1 MRKLTT
7 LLLLLAMLIPTAGAQ
22 STDIFKKKKKKKS
35 KTEAVDKA
43 KADSIAKAKKSPFQP
58 YASVITPKAK
68 TMNGFF
74 KVHCVE
80 GKYFFEIPD
89 SLFGRD
95 ILIVNRI
102 VKAPVDKQ
110 KRKAGYPGDHISDE
124 VIRFELGRD
133 KKIFVR
139 QISYLEHS
147 ADTMGLYQ
155 AVLNSNVQPIVAT
168 FPLKTMRKDSLTKNY
183 VIEMTDFIR
192 KDGDM
197 FSFSNYAKDNIG
209 ATSMIPDAS
218 YIDTSKA
225 FPQNIEIRTVR
236 TFQRKPP
243 MGSAFEKM
251 MARYNS
257 SSGPMTYELNSS
269 MLLLP
274 KEPMKPRLFDGRVG
288 YFAVGYK
295 DFDGNPHGMKYKAN
309 ITRWRLEPKD
319 EDKERYLRGELV
331 EPKKPIVIYIDPAT
345 PKNGFPT

>member
-7 LLLLLAMLIPTAGAQ
+7 FLLLLAMLIPTAGAQ
-22 STDIFKKKKKKKS
+22 STDIFKKKKKKNS

-58 YASVITPKAK
+58 YASVITGKAK

-74 KVHCVE
+74 KVHCIE

-133 KKIFVR
+133 NKLFIR

-147 ADTMGLYQ
+147 TDTLGMYQ

-192 KDGDM
+192 RDNDM

-209 ATSMIPDAS
+209 ATSMISDAS
-218 YIDTSKA
+218 YIDTLKA

-251 MARYNS
+251 IAQYYNS
-257 SSGPMTYELNSS
+257 TGPMTYELNSS
-269 MLLLP
+269 MLL
-274 KEPMKPRLFDGRVG
+274 R
-288 YFAVGYK
+288 
-295 DFDGNPHGMKYKAN
+295 
-309 ITRWRLEPKD
+309 
-319 EDKERYLRGELV
+319 
-331 EPKKPIVIYIDPAT
+331 
-345 PKNGFPT
+345 